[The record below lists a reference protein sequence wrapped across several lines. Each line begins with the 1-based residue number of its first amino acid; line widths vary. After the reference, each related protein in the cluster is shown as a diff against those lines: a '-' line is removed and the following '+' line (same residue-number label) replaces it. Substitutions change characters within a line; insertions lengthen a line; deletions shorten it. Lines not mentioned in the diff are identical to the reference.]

1 MAILD
6 RLEPGIRSA
15 VANTELTPK
24 EQNTLTLLYETL
36 IARHEP
42 APGDDARV
50 MQTSASDVSLMLHAL
65 VVINKMEPDERSAVR
80 LLLRLL
86 ETPIVNLALGRI
98 PRGFSA
104 MSPQEREIYLQR
116 LIKSPVSAIAL
127 GLGGLKRLG
136 TLMFYSLPSPEGP
149 NPVWPVIGYQAPKA
163 PPQTDRLLTL
173 TPTSSSATLE
183 ADVCIIGS
191 GAGGGVMAAE
201 AAAAGKHVVVLEAG
215 PGLQAGDYPHSELL
229 AVRDMYLIL
238 SSKDRSMAIIAGH
251 TLGGAT
257 AINWQMSFRPPDR
270 VREEWARQ
278 TGMPLFT
285 DSSFD
290 RSLDIVTSRVNM
302 TGDESVVNANNAVI
316 TRGGTQLGYKLGQI
330 QRNARDCDPLQCGFC
345 VLGCRH
351 GGKQS
356 TLVTFLHD
364 AQADGR
370 DTRIVASC
378 QADRLVI
385 ENGRATAVEATV
397 TDPETGASHPI
408 RVRAKT
414 FVVSCGAINSPPLL
428 LRSGLTHPAIGGS
441 IFLHPSTWVIG
452 FYPDH
457 IGSWEGPPNSVYSD
471 QFAALEGNYGFMLES
486 IPAHPGSIAF
496 TLPWFS
502 SQHHRRLM
510 QSAGHMATMLV
521 LGRDQQGGRV
531 RISRA
536 GQPVIEYRAGALE
549 QRLLQR
555 GIVEGT
561 RVHLAAGA
569 EKVLTLHTDRLGWFE
584 RRASTTRADIDAF
597 CSDVGRR
604 PLTGRHSL
612 LFSAHQ
618 MGSLPLGTDPQR
630 SACDPDG
637 RLRGV
642 ANVFVADSSI
652 FPGASGVNPMIT
664 TMGLAHHV
672 SKAVVAES

>member
-1 MAILD
+1 MVILD
-6 RLEPGIRSA
+6 RLEPGIKSA
-15 VANTELTPK
+15 VAKTELTAR
-24 EQNTLTLLYETL
+24 EQRTLGLLYETL

-42 APGDDARV
+42 GPGDDQRV

-80 LLLRLL
+80 LFLKLL

-98 PRGFSA
+98 PRRFSA
-104 MSPQEREIYLQR
+104 MSPQQRETYLQR

-149 NPVWPVIGYQAPKA
+149 NPIWPVIGYQVPTA
-163 PPQTDRLLTL
+163 PPQTDRVLTL
-173 TPTSSSATLE
+173 TPITGSTTLD

-191 GAGGGVMAAE
+191 GAGGGVVAAE
-201 AAAAGKHVVVLEAG
+201 ASAAGKRVLVLEAG

-229 AVRDMYLIL
+229 AVRDMYSIL
-238 SSKDRSMAIIAGH
+238 SSKDRSMAIIAGR

-270 VREEWARQ
+270 VREEWAKQ
-278 TGMPLFT
+278 TGMSFFT

-290 RSLDIVTSRVNM
+290 RSLDIVTSRIHV

-316 TRGGTQLGYKLGQI
+316 TRGGQALGYKLGTI
-330 QRNARDCDPLQCGFC
+330 QRNARDCDPTQCGFC

-364 AQADGR
+364 AQGAGR
-370 DTRIVASC
+370 DTRIVANC
-378 QADRLVI
+378 RADRIVMD
-385 ENGRATAVEATV
+385 NGRATMVEATV
-397 TDPETGASHPI
+397 SDEETGVSHPV
-408 RVRAKT
+408 RVQAKT
-414 FVVSCGAINSPPLL
+414 FVVSCGAIQSPPLL
-428 LRSGLTHPAIGGS
+428 LRSRLTHPAIGGS
-441 IFLHPSTWVIG
+441 LFLHPSTWVIG
-452 FYPDH
+452 IYPDH

-471 QFAALEGNYGFMLES
+471 QFATLEGNYGFMLES
-486 IPAHPGSIAF
+486 IPSHPGSTAF
-496 TLPWFS
+496 TLPWFG

-510 QSAGHMATMLV
+510 QSAGNMATMLV
-521 LGRDQQGGRV
+521 LGRDRQGGRV
-531 RISRA
+531 SISRA
-536 GQPVIEYRAGALE
+536 GQPVIEYRAGELE

-561 RVHLAAGA
+561 RVQLAAGA
-569 EKVLTLHTDRLGWFE
+569 EKVLTLHTNRLGWFE
-584 RRASTTRADIDAF
+584 RRPTTTQADIDAF
-597 CSDVGRR
+597 CADVGRR

-630 SACDPDG
+630 SACDPEG
-637 RLRGV
+637 RLRGA
-642 ANVFVADSSI
+642 ANVFVADSSV

-664 TMGLAHHV
+664 TMGLAHHIA
-672 SKAVVAES
+672 KGIVAES

>member
-1 MAILD
+1 MVILE
-6 RLEPGIRSA
+6 RLQPGLDTA
-15 VANTELTPK
+15 VARTELTPR
-24 EQNTLTLLYETL
+24 EQHTLALLYDTL
-36 IARHEP
+36 IARHTP
-42 APGDDARV
+42 APGDDPKV

-65 VVINKMEPDERSAVR
+65 VVINKMEPDERAAVR
-80 LLLRLL
+80 LFLKLL

-98 PRGFSA
+98 PRRFSA
-104 MSPQEREIYLQR
+104 MTPQEREVYLQR
-116 LIKSPVSAIAL
+116 LITSPVSAIAL

-136 TLMFYSLPSPEGP
+136 TLMFYSLPSPDGP
-149 NPVWPVIGYQAPKA
+149 NPVWPVIGYQAPTA
-163 PPQTDRLLTL
+163 PPQTDRVLTL
-173 TPTSSSATLE
+173 TPITGATTLE

-191 GAGGGVMAAE
+191 GAGGGVVAAE
-201 AAAAGKHVVVLEAG
+201 ASAAGKRVLVLEAG

-270 VREEWARQ
+270 VREEWARH
-278 TGMPLFT
+278 TGMSLFT

-290 RSLDIVTSRVNM
+290 RSLDVVTSRVNV
-302 TGDESVVNANNAVI
+302 TPDESVVNANNAVI
-316 TRGGTQLGYKLGQI
+316 TRGAQALGYKLGTI
-330 QRNARDCDPLQCGFC
+330 HRNARACDPDQCGFC

-364 AQADGR
+364 AQSAGR
-370 DTRIVASC
+370 ETQIVAHC

-385 ENGRATAVEATV
+385 ENGRATALEATV
-397 TDPETGASHPI
+397 TDPETGAAHAV
-408 RVRAKT
+408 RVRART

-471 QFAALEGNYGFMLES
+471 QFATLEGNYGFMLES

-531 RISRA
+531 RASRA

-569 EKVLTLHTDRLGWFE
+569 EKVLTLHTDRLGQFE
-584 RRASTTRADIDAF
+584 RQASTTPADIDAF
-597 CSDVGRR
+597 CADVGRR

-630 SACDPDG
+630 SACDPEG

-672 SKAVVAES
+672 SKGIVAES

>member
-1 MAILD
+1 MVILD
-6 RLEPGIRSA
+6 RLEPGIKSA
-15 VANTELTPK
+15 VAKTELPAR
-24 EQNTLTLLYETL
+24 EQHTLGLLYETL

-42 APGDDARV
+42 GPGDDRRV
-50 MQTSASDVSLMLHAL
+50 MQTSAGDVSLMLHAL

-80 LLLRLL
+80 LLLKLL
-86 ETPIVNLALGRI
+86 DTPLVNLALGRI
-98 PRGFSA
+98 PRRFSA
-104 MSPQEREIYLQR
+104 MSPRERETYLQR

-136 TLMFYSLPSPEGP
+136 TLMFYSLPSTEGP
-149 NPVWPVIGYQAPKA
+149 NPIWPVIGYQAPTA
-163 PPQTDRLLTL
+163 PPQTDRVLTL
-173 TPTSSSATLE
+173 TPITASTTLE

-191 GAGGGVMAAE
+191 GAGGGVVAAE
-201 AAAAGKHVVVLEAG
+201 ASAAGKRVLVLEAG

-229 AVRDMYLIL
+229 AVRDMYSIL
-238 SSKDRSMAIIAGH
+238 SSKDRSMAIIAGR

-270 VREEWARQ
+270 VREEWAKQ
-278 TGMPLFT
+278 TGMSFFT

-290 RSLDIVTSRVNM
+290 RSLDSVTSRVHV
-302 TGDESVVNANNAVI
+302 TDDESVVNANNAVI
-316 TRGGTQLGYKLGQI
+316 TRGGQALGYKLGTI
-330 QRNARDCDPLQCGFC
+330 QRNARNCDPTQCGFC

-364 AQADGR
+364 AQGAGR
-370 DTRIVASC
+370 DTRIVANC
-378 QADRLVI
+378 RADRIVI
-385 ENGRATAVEATV
+385 DNGRATTVEATV
-397 TDPETGASHPI
+397 SDEETGVSHPV
-408 RVRAKT
+408 RVQAKT
-414 FVVSCGAINSPPLL
+414 IVVSCGAIQSPPLL
-428 LRSGLTHPAIGGS
+428 LRSALTHPAIGGS
-441 IFLHPSTWVIG
+441 LFLHPSTWVIG
-452 FYPDH
+452 FYPEH

-471 QFAALEGNYGFMLES
+471 QFATLEGNYGFMLES
-486 IPAHPGSIAF
+486 IPSHPGSTAF
-496 TLPWFS
+496 TLPWFG

-510 QSAGHMATMLV
+510 QSAGNMATMLV
-521 LGRDQQGGRV
+521 LGRDRQGGRV
-531 RISRA
+531 GISRA
-536 GQPVIEYRAGALE
+536 GQPVIEYRAGELE

-561 RVHLAAGA
+561 RVQLAAGA

-584 RRASTTRADIDAF
+584 RRPPTTQADIDAF
-597 CSDVGRR
+597 CADVGRR

-630 SACDPDG
+630 SACDPEG
-637 RLRGV
+637 RLRGA
-642 ANVFVADSSI
+642 ANVFVADSSV

-664 TMGLAHHV
+664 TMGLAHHIA
-672 SKAVVAES
+672 KGIVAES

>member
-1 MAILD
+1 MVILD
-6 RLEPGIRSA
+6 RLEPGIKSA
-15 VANTELTPK
+15 VAKTELTPR
-24 EQNTLTLLYETL
+24 ELHTLALLYETL

-42 APGDDARV
+42 GPGDDRRV
-50 MQTSASDVSLMLHAL
+50 MQTSAGDVSLMLHAL

-80 LLLRLL
+80 LFLKLL
-86 ETPIVNLALGRI
+86 ETQIVNLALGRI
-98 PRGFSA
+98 PRRFSA
-104 MSPQEREIYLQR
+104 MTPEQRETYLQR

-149 NPVWPVIGYQAPKA
+149 NPIWPVIGYQAPTA
-163 PPQTDRLLTL
+163 RPQTDRLLTL
-173 TPTSSSATLE
+173 TSITGPTTLD

-191 GAGGGVMAAE
+191 GAGAGVVAAE
-201 AAAAGKHVVVLEAG
+201 ASAAGKRVLVLEAG

-229 AVRDMYLIL
+229 AVRDMYSIL
-238 SSKDRSMAIIAGH
+238 SSKDRSMAIIAGR

-270 VREEWARQ
+270 VRDEWAKQ
-278 TGMPLFT
+278 TGMSLFT

-290 RSLDIVTSRVNM
+290 RSLDVVTSRVHV

-316 TRGGTQLGYKLGQI
+316 TRGGQALGYKLGTI
-330 QRNARDCDPLQCGFC
+330 QRNARDCDPTQCGFC

-364 AQADGR
+364 AQGAGR
-370 DTRIVASC
+370 DTRIVANC
-378 QADRLVI
+378 RADRIVMD
-385 ENGRATAVEATV
+385 NGRAIKVEATLSN
-397 TDPETGASHPI
+397 DETGASHPV
-408 RVRAKT
+408 RVHAKT
-414 FVVSCGAINSPPLL
+414 YVVACGAIQSPPLL

-441 IFLHPSTWVIG
+441 LFLHPSTWVIG
-452 FYPDH
+452 IYPDH

-471 QFAALEGNYGFMLES
+471 QFATLEGNYGFMLES
-486 IPAHPGSIAF
+486 IPSHPGSTAF
-496 TLPWFS
+496 TLPWFG

-510 QSAGHMATMLV
+510 QSAGNMATMLV
-521 LGRDQQGGRV
+521 LGRDRQGGRV
-531 RISRA
+531 GISRA
-536 GQPVIEYRAGALE
+536 GQPVIDYRAGELE

-561 RVHLAAGA
+561 RVQLAAGA
-569 EKVLTLHTDRLGWFE
+569 DKVLTLHTDRLGWFD
-584 RRASTTRADIDAF
+584 RRPTTTQADIDAF
-597 CSDVGRR
+597 CADVGRR
-604 PLTGRHSL
+604 PLSGRHSL

-630 SACDPDG
+630 SACDPEG
-637 RLRGV
+637 RLRGA
-642 ANVFVADSSI
+642 ANIFVADSSI

-672 SKAVVAES
+672 AKGIVAES

>member
-6 RLEPGIRSA
+6 RLEPGLKTA
-15 VANTELTPK
+15 AAKTELSAR
-24 EQNTLTLLYETL
+24 EQNTLALLYETL
-36 IARHEP
+36 IARHPP
-42 APGDDARV
+42 APGDDPRV
-50 MQTSASDVSLMLHAL
+50 MQTSASDVSLALHAL

-80 LLLRLL
+80 LFLRLL
-86 ETPIVNLALGRI
+86 ETPLANLALGRI
-98 PRGFSA
+98 PRRFSG
-104 MSPQEREIYLQR
+104 MSAQQRETYLQR

-149 NPVWPVIGYQAPKA
+149 NPVWPVIGYAAPSA

-173 TPTSSSATLE
+173 TAITGSTTLE

-191 GAGGGVMAAE
+191 GAGGGVVAAE
-201 AAAAGKHVVVLEAG
+201 ASAAGKHVLLLEAG

-238 SSKDRSMAIIAGH
+238 SSRDRSMAIIAGH

-270 VREEWARQ
+270 VREEWAKQ
-278 TGMPLFT
+278 TGMSLFT
-285 DSSFD
+285 DASFD
-290 RSLDIVTSRVNM
+290 RSLDIVTSRVNV
-302 TGDESVVNANNAVI
+302 TADESVVNANNDVI
-316 TRGGTQLGYKLGQI
+316 SRGAEVLGYKLGTI
-330 QRNARDCDPLQCGFC
+330 HRNARDCDPNQCGFC

-364 AQADGR
+364 AQAEGR
-370 DTRIVASC
+370 DTRIVANC
-378 QADRLVI
+378 RADRILI
-385 ENGRATAVEATV
+385 ENGRATGIQATV
-397 TDPETGASHPI
+397 TDPDTGVAHPVQ
-408 RVRAKT
+408 VRART

-441 IFLHPSTWVIG
+441 LFLHPSTWVIG
-452 FYPDH
+452 FYPNH
-457 IGSWEGPPNSVYSD
+457 VGSWEGPPNSVYSD
-471 QFAALEGNYGFMLES
+471 EFATLEGNYGFMLES

-496 TLPWFS
+496 TLPWFG

-510 QSAGHMATMLV
+510 QSAGNMATMLV

-531 RISRA
+531 SVSRA
-536 GQPVIEYRAGALE
+536 GQPVIDYRAGALE

-561 RVHLAAGA
+561 RVQLAAGA
-569 EKVLTLHTDRLGWFE
+569 EKVLTLHTDQPGWFE
-584 RRASTTRADIDAF
+584 RRPTTTQAEIEAF
-597 CSDVGRR
+597 CEYVGRR

-618 MGSLPLGTDPQR
+618 MGSLPMGTDPQR
-630 SACDPDG
+630 SACDPEG

-642 ANVFVADSSI
+642 ANVFVADSSV

-672 SKAVVAES
+672 AKGVVAES

>member
-1 MAILD
+1 MVILE
-6 RLEPGIRSA
+6 RLEPGIKSA
-15 VANTELTPK
+15 VANTELTAR
-24 EQNTLTLLYETL
+24 EQHTLALLYETL

-42 APGDDARV
+42 GPGDDPRV
-50 MQTSASDVSLMLHAL
+50 MQTSAGDVSLMLHAL

-80 LLLRLL
+80 LLLKLL
-86 ETPIVNLALGRI
+86 DTPLVNLALGRI
-98 PRGFSA
+98 PRRFSA
-104 MSPQEREIYLQR
+104 MSPRERETYLRR

-149 NPVWPVIGYQAPKA
+149 NPIWPVIGYQAPSA
-163 PPQTDRLLTL
+163 SPQTDRVLTL
-173 TPTSSSATLE
+173 TPITGSTTLE

-191 GAGGGVMAAE
+191 GAGGGVVAAE
-201 AAAAGKHVVVLEAG
+201 ASAAGKRVLVLEAG

-229 AVRDMYLIL
+229 AVRDMYSIL
-238 SSKDRSMAIIAGH
+238 SSKDRSMAIIAGR

-270 VREEWARQ
+270 VREEWAKQ
-278 TGMPLFT
+278 TGMSFFT

-290 RSLDIVTSRVNM
+290 RSLDIVTSRVHV

-316 TRGGTQLGYKLGQI
+316 TRGGQALGYKLGTI
-330 QRNARDCDPLQCGFC
+330 QRNARNCDPTQCGFC

-364 AQADGR
+364 AQGAGR
-370 DTRIVASC
+370 DTRIVANC
-378 QADRLVI
+378 RADRIVMD
-385 ENGRATAVEATV
+385 NGRATTVEATV
-397 TDPETGASHPI
+397 SDEETGVAHPV

-414 FVVSCGAINSPPLL
+414 FVVSCGAIQSPPLL

-441 IFLHPSTWVIG
+441 LFLHPSTWVIG
-452 FYPDH
+452 IYPDH

-471 QFAALEGNYGFMLES
+471 QFATLEGNYGFMLES
-486 IPAHPGSIAF
+486 IPSHPGSTAF
-496 TLPWFS
+496 TLPWFG

-510 QSAGHMATMLV
+510 QSAGNMATMLV
-521 LGRDQQGGRV
+521 LGRDRQGGRV
-531 RISRA
+531 GISRA
-536 GQPVIEYRAGALE
+536 GQPVIEYRAGELE

-561 RVHLAAGA
+561 RVQLAAGA

-584 RRASTTRADIDAF
+584 RRPTTTQADIDAF
-597 CSDVGRR
+597 CADVGRR

-630 SACDPDG
+630 SACDPEG
-637 RLRGV
+637 RLRGA
-642 ANVFVADSSI
+642 ANIFVADSSV

-664 TMGLAHHV
+664 TMGLAHHIA
-672 SKAVVAES
+672 KGIVAES

>member
-1 MAILD
+1 MVVLD
-6 RLEPGIRSA
+6 SLESGLKTA
-15 VANTELTPK
+15 VAKTELSAT
-24 EQNTLTLLYETL
+24 EQNTLALLYETL

-42 APGDDARV
+42 GPGDDRRV
-50 MQTSASDVSLMLHAL
+50 MQTSAQDVSLVLHAL

-80 LLLRLL
+80 LFLRLL
-86 ETPIVNLALGRI
+86 ETPLVNLALGRI
-98 PRGFSA
+98 PKKFSA
-104 MSPQEREIYLQR
+104 MSPQQRETYLQR

-136 TLMFYSLPSPEGP
+136 TLMFYSLPHVDGP
-149 NPVWPVIGYQAPKA
+149 NPVWPVIGYQAPVA

-173 TPTSSSATLE
+173 TSVSGPTTLE

-191 GAGGGVMAAE
+191 GAGGGVVAAE
-201 AAAAGKHVVVLEAG
+201 AAAAGKHVLVLEAG
-215 PGLQAGDYPHSELL
+215 PGLQAPDYPHSELL

-238 SSKDRSMAIIAGH
+238 SSKDRSMAIIAGR

-278 TGMPLFT
+278 TGMSLFS
-285 DSSFD
+285 DPSFD
-290 RSLDIVTSRVNM
+290 RDLDAVTTRVNV
-302 TGDESVVNANNAVI
+302 TGDESVVNANNDVI
-316 TRGGTQLGYKLGQI
+316 TRGGQALGYKLGQI
-330 QRNARDCDPLQCGFC
+330 QRNARDCDPQQCGFC

-370 DTRIVASC
+370 DTRIIANC
-378 QADRLVI
+378 RADRI
-385 ENGRATAVEATV
+385 STENGRATAVEATV
-397 TDPETGASHPI
+397 SDPETGISHPV

-441 IFLHPSTWVIG
+441 LFLHPSTWVIG
-452 FYPDH
+452 FYPEH

-471 QFAALEGNYGFMLES
+471 QFATLEGNYGFMLES

-510 QSAGHMATMLV
+510 QSAGNMATMLV

-531 RISRA
+531 SISRA
-536 GQPVIEYRAGALE
+536 GQPVIEYRAGELE

-561 RVHLAAGA
+561 RVQLAAGA
-569 EKVLTLHTDRLGWFE
+569 EKILTLHTAQLGWFE
-584 RRASTTRADIDAF
+584 RGPNTTQTDIDTF

-618 MGSLPLGTDPQR
+618 MGSLPMGTDPQR
-630 SACDPDG
+630 SACDPEG
-637 RLRGV
+637 RLRGL
-642 ANVFVADSSI
+642 ANVFVADSSL

-672 SKAVVAES
+672 ARGIVAES

>member
-1 MAILD
+1 MVILE
-6 RLEPGIRSA
+6 RLEPGIKSA
-15 VANTELTPK
+15 VANTELTAR
-24 EQNTLTLLYETL
+24 EQHTLALLYETL

-42 APGDDARV
+42 GPGDDPRV
-50 MQTSASDVSLMLHAL
+50 MQTSAGDVSLMLHAL

-80 LLLRLL
+80 LLLKLL
-86 ETPIVNLALGRI
+86 DTPLVNLALGRI
-98 PRGFSA
+98 PRRFSA
-104 MSPQEREIYLQR
+104 MSPRERETYLQR

-149 NPVWPVIGYQAPKA
+149 NPIWPVIGYQAPSA
-163 PPQTDRLLTL
+163 SAQTDRVLTL
-173 TPTSSSATLE
+173 TPITGSTTLE

-191 GAGGGVMAAE
+191 GAGGGVVAAE
-201 AAAAGKHVVVLEAG
+201 ASAAGKRVLVLEAG

-229 AVRDMYLIL
+229 AVRDMYSIL
-238 SSKDRSMAIIAGH
+238 SSKDRSMAIIAGR

-270 VREEWARQ
+270 VREEWAKQ
-278 TGMPLFT
+278 TGMSFFT

-290 RSLDIVTSRVNM
+290 RSLDVVTSRVHV

-316 TRGGTQLGYKLGQI
+316 TRGGQALGYKLGTI
-330 QRNARDCDPLQCGFC
+330 QRNARNCDPTQCGFC

-364 AQADGR
+364 AQGAGR
-370 DTRIVASC
+370 ETRIVAHC
-378 QADRLVI
+378 RADRIVMD
-385 ENGRATAVEATV
+385 NGRATMVEATV
-397 TDPETGASHPI
+397 SDEESGLSHPV
-408 RVRAKT
+408 RVQAKT
-414 FVVSCGAINSPPLL
+414 YVVSCGAIQSPPLL

-441 IFLHPSTWVIG
+441 LFLHPSTWVIG
-452 FYPDH
+452 IYADH

-471 QFAALEGNYGFMLES
+471 QFATLEGNYGFMLES
-486 IPAHPGSIAF
+486 IPSHPGSTAF
-496 TLPWFS
+496 TLPWFG

-510 QSAGHMATMLV
+510 QKAGNMATMLV
-521 LGRDQQGGRV
+521 LGRDRQGGRV
-531 RISRA
+531 GISRA
-536 GQPVIEYRAGALE
+536 GQPVIEYRAGELE

-561 RVHLAAGA
+561 RVQLAAGA

-584 RRASTTRADIDAF
+584 RRPTTTQADIDAF
-597 CSDVGRR
+597 CADVGRR

-630 SACDPDG
+630 SACDPEG
-637 RLRGV
+637 RLRGA
-642 ANVFVADSSI
+642 ANIFVADSSV

-664 TMGLAHHV
+664 TMGLAHHIA
-672 SKAVVAES
+672 KGIVAES

>member
-1 MAILD
+1 MVILD
-6 RLEPGIRSA
+6 RLEPGIKSA
-15 VANTELTPK
+15 VAKTELTAR
-24 EQNTLTLLYETL
+24 EQQALALLYETL

-42 APGDDARV
+42 GPGDDRRV

-80 LLLRLL
+80 LFLKLL
-86 ETPIVNLALGRI
+86 ETPLVNLALGRI
-98 PRGFSA
+98 PRRFSA
-104 MSPQEREIYLQR
+104 MSPHERETYLQR

-149 NPVWPVIGYQAPKA
+149 NPIWPVIGYQAPTA
-163 PPQTDRLLTL
+163 PPQTDRVLTL
-173 TPTSSSATLE
+173 TPITGSTTLE

-191 GAGGGVMAAE
+191 GAGGGVVAAE
-201 AAAAGKHVVVLEAG
+201 ASAAGKRVLVLEAG

-229 AVRDMYLIL
+229 AVRDMYSIL
-238 SSKDRSMAIIAGH
+238 SSKDRSMAIIAGR

-278 TGMPLFT
+278 TGMAFFT

-290 RSLDIVTSRVNM
+290 HSLDFVTSRVHV

-316 TRGGTQLGYKLGQI
+316 TRGGQALGYRLGTI
-330 QRNARDCDPLQCGFC
+330 QRNARNCDPTQCGFC

-364 AQADGR
+364 AQGAGR
-370 DTRIVASC
+370 DTRIVANC
-378 QADRLVI
+378 RADRIVMD
-385 ENGRATAVEATV
+385 NGRARAVEATV
-397 TDPETGASHPI
+397 SDEETGVSHPV

-414 FVVSCGAINSPPLL
+414 FVVSCGAIQSPPLL

-441 IFLHPSTWVIG
+441 LFLHPSTWVIG
-452 FYPDH
+452 IYPDH

-471 QFAALEGNYGFMLES
+471 QFATLEGNYGFMLES
-486 IPAHPGSIAF
+486 IPSHPGSTAF
-496 TLPWFS
+496 TLPWFG

-510 QSAGHMATMLV
+510 QSAGNMATMLV
-521 LGRDQQGGRV
+521 LGRDQHGGRV
-531 RISRA
+531 GISRA
-536 GQPVIEYRAGALE
+536 GQPVIEYRAGELE
-549 QRLLQR
+549 QRLLKR

-561 RVHLAAGA
+561 RVQLAAGA
-569 EKVLTLHTDRLGWFE
+569 EKILTLHTDRLGWFE
-584 RRASTTRADIDAF
+584 RRPTTTQADIDTF
-597 CSDVGRR
+597 CADVGRR

-618 MGSLPLGTDPQR
+618 MGSVPLGTDPQR
-630 SACDPDG
+630 SACDPEG

-664 TMGLAHHV
+664 TMALAHHV
-672 SKAVVAES
+672 AKGIVAES

>member
-1 MAILD
+1 MVILD
-6 RLEPGIRSA
+6 RLEPGIKSA
-15 VANTELTPK
+15 VANTELTSR
-24 EQNTLTLLYETL
+24 ELHTLTLLYDTL
-36 IARHEP
+36 IARHEA
-42 APGDDARV
+42 APGDDRRL
-50 MQTSASDVSLMLHAL
+50 MQTNASDVSLMLHAL

-80 LLLRLL
+80 LFLRLL
-86 ETPIVNLALGRI
+86 ETPLVNLALGRI
-98 PRGFSA
+98 PRRFSA
-104 MSPQEREIYLQR
+104 MSPADRETYLQR
-116 LIKSPVSAIAL
+116 LITSPVSAIAL

-149 NPVWPVIGYQAPKA
+149 NPVWPVIGYQAPTA
-163 PPQTDRLLTL
+163 PAQTDRLLTL
-173 TPTSSSATLE
+173 TPITGSTTLE

-191 GAGGGVMAAE
+191 GAGGGVVAAE
-201 AAAAGKHVVVLEAG
+201 ASAAGKSVLVLEAG
-215 PGLQAGDYPHSELL
+215 PGLQAGEYPHSELL
-229 AVRDMYLIL
+229 AVRDMYSIL

-257 AINWQMSFRPPDR
+257 AINWQMSFRPPAR
-270 VREEWARQ
+270 VREEWAKQ
-278 TGMPLFT
+278 TRMSLFT

-290 RSLDIVTSRVNM
+290 RSLDIVTSRVNV

-316 TRGGTQLGYKLGQI
+316 TRGGEALGYKLGQI
-330 QRNARDCDPLQCGFC
+330 QRNARDCDPTQCGFC

-364 AQADGR
+364 AQGAGR
-370 DTRIVASC
+370 DTRIVANC
-378 QADRLVI
+378 LADRI
-385 ENGRATAVEATV
+385 SSENGRATGVEATV
-397 TDPETGASHPI
+397 TDPDTGATHAV

-414 FVVSCGAINSPPLL
+414 YVVSCGAIQSPPLL

-441 IFLHPSTWVIG
+441 LFLHPSTWVIG
-452 FYPDH
+452 FHPEH
-457 IGSWEGPPNSVYSD
+457 VGSWEGPPNSVYSD
-471 QFAALEGNYGFMLES
+471 QFATLEGNYGFMLES

-496 TLPWFS
+496 TLPWFG

-521 LGRDQQGGRV
+521 LGRDQKGGRV
-531 RISRA
+531 GVSRA
-536 GQPVIEYRAGALE
+536 GQPVIDYRAGALE

-561 RVHLAAGA
+561 RVQLAAGA
-569 EKVLTLHTDRLGWFE
+569 QQVLTLHTDRLGWFE
-584 RRASTTRADIDAF
+584 RRPSTTQRDIDAF
-597 CSDVGRR
+597 CADVGRR

-642 ANVFVADSSI
+642 ANVFVADSSV

-672 SKAVVAES
+672 SKGVVAES

>member
-1 MAILD
+1 MVILE
-6 RLEPGIRSA
+6 RLEPGIKSA
-15 VANTELTPK
+15 VANTELTAR
-24 EQNTLTLLYETL
+24 EQHTLALLYETL

-42 APGDDARV
+42 GPGDDPRV
-50 MQTSASDVSLMLHAL
+50 MQTSAGDVSLMLHAL

-80 LLLRLL
+80 LLLKLL
-86 ETPIVNLALGRI
+86 DTPLVNLALGRI
-98 PRGFSA
+98 PRRFSA
-104 MSPQEREIYLQR
+104 MSPRERETYLQR

-149 NPVWPVIGYQAPKA
+149 NPIWPVIGYQAPSA
-163 PPQTDRLLTL
+163 SPQTDRVLTL
-173 TPTSSSATLE
+173 TPITGSTTLE

-191 GAGGGVMAAE
+191 GAGGGVVAAE
-201 AAAAGKHVVVLEAG
+201 ASAAGKRVLVLEAG

-229 AVRDMYLIL
+229 AVRDMYSIL
-238 SSKDRSMAIIAGH
+238 SSKDRSMAIIAGR

-270 VREEWARQ
+270 VREEWAKQ
-278 TGMPLFT
+278 TGMSFFT

-290 RSLDIVTSRVNM
+290 RSLDSVTSRVHV
-302 TGDESVVNANNAVI
+302 TDDESVVNANNAVI
-316 TRGGTQLGYKLGQI
+316 TRGGQALGYKLGTI
-330 QRNARDCDPLQCGFC
+330 QRNARNCDPTQCGFC

-364 AQADGR
+364 AQGAGR
-370 DTRIVASC
+370 DTRIVANC
-378 QADRLVI
+378 RADRIVMD
-385 ENGRATAVEATV
+385 NGRATMVEATV
-397 TDPETGASHPI
+397 SDEETGVSHPV

-414 FVVSCGAINSPPLL
+414 FVVSCGAIQSPPLL

-441 IFLHPSTWVIG
+441 LFLHPSTWVIG
-452 FYPDH
+452 IYPDH

-471 QFAALEGNYGFMLES
+471 QFATLEGNYGFMLES
-486 IPAHPGSIAF
+486 IPSHPGSTAF
-496 TLPWFS
+496 TLPWFG

-510 QSAGHMATMLV
+510 QKAGNMATMLV
-521 LGRDQQGGRV
+521 LGRDRQGGRV
-531 RISRA
+531 GISRA
-536 GQPVIEYRAGALE
+536 GQPVIEYRAGELE

-561 RVHLAAGA
+561 RVQLAAGA

-584 RRASTTRADIDAF
+584 RRPTTTQADIDAF
-597 CSDVGRR
+597 CADVGRR

-630 SACDPDG
+630 SACDPEG

-642 ANVFVADSSI
+642 TNVFVADSSV

-664 TMGLAHHV
+664 TMGLAHHIA
-672 SKAVVAES
+672 KGIVAES

>member
-1 MAILD
+1 MEILE
-6 RLEPGIRSA
+6 RLEPGLRSA
-15 VANTELTPK
+15 IANTELTAR
-24 EQNTLTLLYETL
+24 ERHALALLYDTM
-36 IARHEP
+36 IARHQPE
-42 APGDDARV
+42 PGDDPRV

-80 LLLRLL
+80 LFLRLL
-86 ETPIVNLALGRI
+86 EIPLVNLALGRV
-98 PRGFSA
+98 PRRFSA
-104 MSPQEREIYLQR
+104 MSPHEREVYLQR
-116 LIKSPVSAIAL
+116 LIKSPVSALAL

-149 NPVWPVIGYQAPKA
+149 NPVWPVIGYKPPTA
-163 PPQTDRLLTL
+163 PPQTDRLLAL
-173 TPTSSSATLE
+173 TPISGSTTLE

-191 GAGGGVMAAE
+191 GAGGGVVAAE
-201 AAAAGKHVVVLEAG
+201 ASAAGKRVLVLEAG
-215 PGLQAGDYPHSELL
+215 PGLQAGEYPHSELL
-229 AVRDMYLIL
+229 AVRDMYSIL

-278 TGMPLFT
+278 TGMSLFT

-290 RSLDIVTSRVNM
+290 RSLDIVAARVNV

-316 TRGGTQLGYKLGQI
+316 TRGAQSLGYRLGTI
-330 QRNARDCDPLQCGFC
+330 QRNARNCDPAQCGFC

-364 AQADGR
+364 AQGAGR
-370 DTRIVASC
+370 DTRIVANC
-378 QADRLVI
+378 RADRIVMK
-385 ENGRATAVEATV
+385 NGRATAVEATV
-397 TDPETGASHPI
+397 TDPDTGAAHSF

-414 FVVSCGAINSPPLL
+414 FVVSCGAIQSPPLL

-441 IFLHPSTWVIG
+441 LFLHPSTWVIG

-471 QFAALEGNYGFMLES
+471 QFATLEGNYGFMLES
-486 IPAHPGSIAF
+486 IPSHPGSTAF
-496 TLPWFS
+496 TLPWFG

-510 QSAGHMATMLV
+510 QSAGNMATMLV
-521 LGRDQQGGRV
+521 LGRDRQGGRV
-531 RISRA
+531 GISRA

-561 RVHLAAGA
+561 RVQLAAGA

-584 RRASTTRADIDAF
+584 RRPSTTQADIDAF
-597 CSDVGRR
+597 CAEVGRR

-618 MGSLPLGTDPQR
+618 MGSLPLGSDPRR

-637 RLRGV
+637 HLRGV

-664 TMGLAHHV
+664 TMGLAHLV
-672 SKAVVAES
+672 AKGVVAES

>member
-1 MAILD
+1 MVILD
-6 RLEPGIRSA
+6 RLEPGIKLA
-15 VANTELTPK
+15 VAQTELTAR
-24 EQNTLTLLYETL
+24 EQDTLGLLYETL

-42 APGDDARV
+42 GPGDSPRV

-80 LLLRLL
+80 LFLKLL

-98 PRGFSA
+98 PRRFSA
-104 MSPQEREIYLQR
+104 MSPHERETYLQR

-149 NPVWPVIGYQAPKA
+149 NPIWPVIGYQAPTA
-163 PPQTDRLLTL
+163 PPQTDRVLTL
-173 TPTSSSATLE
+173 TPITGSTRLE

-191 GAGGGVMAAE
+191 GAGGGVVAAE
-201 AAAAGKHVVVLEAG
+201 ASAAGKRVLVLEAG

-229 AVRDMYLIL
+229 AVRDMYSIL
-238 SSKDRSMAIIAGH
+238 SSKDRSMAIIAGR

-278 TGMPLFT
+278 TGMSLFT

-290 RSLDIVTSRVNM
+290 RSLDVVTSRVHV

-316 TRGGTQLGYKLGQI
+316 SRGGQALGYKLGTI
-330 QRNARDCDPLQCGFC
+330 QRNARNCDPTQCGFC

-364 AQADGR
+364 AQGAGR
-370 DTRIVASC
+370 DTRIVANC
-378 QADRLVI
+378 RADRIVMD
-385 ENGRATAVEATV
+385 NGRATMVEATV
-397 TDPETGASHPI
+397 SDEETGVAHPV

-414 FVVSCGAINSPPLL
+414 FVVSCGAIQSPPLL

-441 IFLHPSTWVIG
+441 LFLHPSTWVIG
-452 FYPDH
+452 IYPDH

-471 QFAALEGNYGFMLES
+471 QFATLEGNYGFMLES
-486 IPAHPGSIAF
+486 IPSHPGSTAF
-496 TLPWFS
+496 TLPWFG

-510 QSAGHMATMLV
+510 QIAGNMATMLV
-521 LGRDQQGGRV
+521 LGRDQHGGRV
-531 RISRA
+531 GISRA
-536 GQPVIEYRAGALE
+536 GQPVIEYRAGELE

-561 RVHLAAGA
+561 RVQLAAGA
-569 EKVLTLHTDRLGWFE
+569 EKILTLHTDRLGWFE
-584 RRASTTRADIDAF
+584 RRPTTTQADIDAF
-597 CSDVGRR
+597 CADVGRR
-604 PLTGRHSL
+604 ALTGRHSL

-630 SACDPDG
+630 SACDPEG
-637 RLRGV
+637 RLRGA
-642 ANVFVADSSI
+642 ANIFVADSSV

-664 TMGLAHHV
+664 TMGLAHHIA
-672 SKAVVAES
+672 KGIVAES

>member
-1 MAILD
+1 MAVLD
-6 RLEPGIRSA
+6 RLEPGLQTA
-15 VANTELTPK
+15 VANTELTAR
-24 EQNTLTLLYETL
+24 EQNTLALLYETL
-36 IARHEP
+36 IARHQP
-42 APGDDARV
+42 GPGDDPRV
-50 MQTSASDVSLMLHAL
+50 MQTSAADVSLTLHAL

-80 LLLRLL
+80 LFLRLL
-86 ETPIVNLALGRI
+86 DTPLVNLVLGRI
-98 PRGFSA
+98 PRRFSA
-104 MSPQEREIYLQR
+104 MNANERETYLQR
-116 LIKSPVSAIAL
+116 LIKNPVSAIAL

-136 TLMFYSLPSPEGP
+136 TLMFYSLPSQDGP
-149 NPVWPVIGYQAPKA
+149 NPVWPVIGYQAPTA
-163 PPQTDRLLTL
+163 PPQTDRVLTL
-173 TPTSSSATLE
+173 TPITGSTTLE
-183 ADVCIIGS
+183 ADVCIVGS
-191 GAGGGVMAAE
+191 GAGGGVVAAE
-201 AAAAGKHVVVLEAG
+201 ASAAGKRVLVLEAG

-278 TGMPLFT
+278 TGMSLFT

-290 RSLDIVTSRVNM
+290 RSLDIVASRVNV
-302 TGDESVVNANNAVI
+302 TADESVVNANNDVI
-316 TRGGTQLGYKLGQI
+316 ARGGEALGYSLGTI
-330 QRNARDCDPLQCGFC
+330 QRNARNCDPNQCGFC

-356 TLVTFLHD
+356 TVVTFLHD
-364 AQADGR
+364 AQAEGR
-370 DTRIVASC
+370 DTRIVANC
-378 QADRLVI
+378 RADRLIV
-385 ENGRATAVEATV
+385 ENGRAISVEAVV
-397 TDPETGASHPI
+397 TDPDTGVPHPVQ
-408 RVRAKT
+408 VRART

-428 LRSGLTHPAIGGS
+428 LRSGLSHPAIGGS
-441 IFLHPSTWVIG
+441 LFLHPSTWVIG

-471 QFAALEGNYGFMLES
+471 QFATLDGNYGFMLES

-496 TLPWFS
+496 TLPWFG

-510 QSAGHMATMLV
+510 QSAGNMATMLV
-521 LGRDQQGGRV
+521 LGRDRQGGRV
-531 RISRA
+531 GVSRA
-536 GQPVIEYRAGALE
+536 GQPVIEYRAGEFE

-584 RRASTTRADIDAF
+584 RRPTTTSADIEAF
-597 CSDVGRR
+597 CADVGRR

-618 MGSLPLGTDPQR
+618 MGSLPLGTDPRR
-630 SACDPDG
+630 SACDPEG

-672 SKAVVAES
+672 AKGVVTES